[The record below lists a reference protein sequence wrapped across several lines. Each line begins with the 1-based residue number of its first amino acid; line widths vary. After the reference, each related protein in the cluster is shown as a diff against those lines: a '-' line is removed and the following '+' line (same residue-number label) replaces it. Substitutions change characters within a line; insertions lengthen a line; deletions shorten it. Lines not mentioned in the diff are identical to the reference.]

1 MGQSWPYRVTC
12 PGPAR
17 RGRYRGAVVMR
28 GRAWVV
34 AVALGGLP
42 AMAACHGGGVKT
54 NALTASQRRYC
65 TLVKQFRDHLP
76 DRSADPEPEQF
87 TAAMS
92 KAMQDNAKYFQ
103 ELQDVAPDEIKPDV
117 VKAIATLR
125 QVATGDI
132 AAYDGLDVT
141 KADQWETD
149 HCNR

>member
-1 MGQSWPYRVTC
+1 
-12 PGPAR
+12 
-17 RGRYRGAVVMR
+17 MR

-34 AVALGGLP
+34 AVALGGIP
-42 AMAACHGGGVKT
+42 ALTGCHGGGVKT
-54 NALTASQRRYC
+54 NALTTAERRYC
-65 TLVKQFRDHLP
+65 TLVKQFKDHLP
-76 DRSADPEPEQF
+76 DRSADPDPEQF

-92 KAMQDNAKYFQ
+92 KAMQQNAKYFQ

-132 AAYDGLDVT
+132 AAYEGLDVT
-141 KADQWETD
+141 KADQWEED